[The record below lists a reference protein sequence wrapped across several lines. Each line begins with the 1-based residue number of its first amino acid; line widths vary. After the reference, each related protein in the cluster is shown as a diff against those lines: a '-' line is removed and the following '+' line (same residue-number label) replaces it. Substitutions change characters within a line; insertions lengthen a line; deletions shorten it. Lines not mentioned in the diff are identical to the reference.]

1 MARTLA
7 FEYKRGEIIQTS
19 PKNIIFDEENNGRA
33 FLYKPEDLEDL
44 LTDLREGRP
53 INQPILCKAITTES
67 GQGLSLV
74 AGQRRLLAGL
84 EYLKENPDYLIK
96 VLIVVPKTETEELEL
111 NVVENAGRKNLSII
125 DQGHIALRLREE
137 PTKEGGRTLEQ
148 IAKLLRVSQ
157 PQVSQAIKLVEGLP
171 ERVQRAVHQGSV
183 TVSDALDVLKV
194 SDPDK
199 RASLIEEFFAAKSS
213 GTPVRNET
221 TNSISPFES
230 APFQEEKPRTV
241 RQAVREAG
249 AKVTMKMSEFRKYLQ
264 VAIDEE
270 GPGSNKGEVTLKK
283 KLLEFLD
290 GKITDPRTMDKH
302 FDAICKMRG

>member
-1 MARTLA
+1 MAVHPLA
-7 FEYKRGEIIQTS
+7 FEHKRGEIIQTS

-44 LTDLREGRP
+44 LADLREGRP
-53 INQPILCKAITTES
+53 INQPILCKAVTTES

-84 EYLKENPDYLIK
+84 EYLKENPDYLMK
-96 VLIVVPKTETEELEL
+96 VLVVEPKTSTEELEL
-111 NVVENAGRKNLSII
+111 NVTENAGRKNLSII

-137 PTKEGGRTLEQ
+137 PGGRTLEQ

-171 ERVQRAVHQGSV
+171 ERVQRAVHQGSI

-194 SDPDK
+194 SDPGK
-199 RASLIEEFFAAKSS
+199 RADLIEEFFLPKAQTQNAN
-213 GTPVRNET
+213 PVAIPE
-221 TNSISPFES
+221 PG
-230 APFQEEKPRTV
+230 EKPERTI
-241 RQAVREAG
+241 RQAVRETG

-270 GPGSNKGEVTLKK
+270 GPGSNKGEVNLKK

-302 FDAICKMRG
+302 FDANCKMKG